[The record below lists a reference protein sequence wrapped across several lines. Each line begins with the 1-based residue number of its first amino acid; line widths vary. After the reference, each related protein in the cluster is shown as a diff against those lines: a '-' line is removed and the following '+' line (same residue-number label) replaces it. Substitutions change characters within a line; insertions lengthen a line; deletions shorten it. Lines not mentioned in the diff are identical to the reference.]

1 MTNIVASITLEALN
15 IGDALPYFQRAL
27 NHALTKHPPPY
38 SYNNFASN
46 YRQLAKKP
54 AWFAGL
60 LMSDADLE
68 GYSAKQLWAYSDS
81 LADPDFAHEMRR
93 HARDEGR
100 HARMFGGLLFTL
112 FPHLAAEENR
122 EKLQAMAP
130 KLVDSKAPERKT
142 TRAVPIEESL
152 NSAILINLHE
162 IKALILEQLL
172 TPTLAAYAEAS
183 DRRSVTQIAQRLIQD
198 EVEHIRY
205 TAEYIE
211 KAANSGYQEYIMEA
225 VSDFQRTLNQVTLG
239 DLEQSQSLVLE
250 GL

>member
-1 MTNIVASITLEALN
+1 MTNVVASITLKALN
-15 IGDALPYFQRAL
+15 IGEKLPHFQKALKYAL
-27 NHALTKHPPPY
+27 SKHPPPY
-38 SYNNFASN
+38 SYNKFAAN

-68 GYSAKQLWAYSDS
+68 GYSAKQLWAYSQT
-81 LADPDFAHEMRR
+81 LADPDFAEAMRG
-93 HARDEGR
+93 HARDEAR

-112 FPHLAAEENR
+112 FPHLGTDENKV
-122 EKLQAMAP
+122 KLGAMAP
-130 KLVDSKAPERKT
+130 KLKEVKASKDKAQ
-142 TRAVPIEESL
+142 RAVPKEETL

-172 TPTLAAYAEAS
+172 TPTLQAYAES
-183 DRRSVTQIAQRLIQD
+183 SETQSVTNIAKRLIQD

-225 VSDFQRTLNQVTLG
+225 MADFQRTLNQVTLS
-239 DLEQSQSLVLE
+239 DLEQSQSMVLE

>member
-1 MTNIVASITLEALN
+1 MTNIVATITLKALN
-15 IGDALPYFQRAL
+15 IGDSLPHFQKAL
-27 NHALTKHPPPY
+27 NAALTKHPPPY
-38 SYNNFASN
+38 SYNHFATN

-68 GYSAKQLWAYSDS
+68 GYSAKQLWAYSQTLD
-81 LADPDFAHEMRR
+81 DPDFAQEMRR
-93 HARDEGR
+93 HARDEAR

-112 FPHLAAEENR
+112 FPHLATEDNTM
-122 EKLQAMAP
+122 KLQAMAP
-130 KLVDSKAPERKT
+130 KLGHSTAGEGTARRT
-142 TRAVPIEESL
+142 VPLEESL

-183 DRRSVTQIAQRLIQD
+183 DIQSVTQIAKRLIQD
-198 EVEHIRY
+198 EIEHIRY

-211 KAANSGYQEYIMEA
+211 KAAHSGYQDYIMEA
-225 VSDFQRTLNQVTLG
+225 VSDFQRTLNQVTLA
-239 DLEQSQSLVLE
+239 DLEHSQSMVLE